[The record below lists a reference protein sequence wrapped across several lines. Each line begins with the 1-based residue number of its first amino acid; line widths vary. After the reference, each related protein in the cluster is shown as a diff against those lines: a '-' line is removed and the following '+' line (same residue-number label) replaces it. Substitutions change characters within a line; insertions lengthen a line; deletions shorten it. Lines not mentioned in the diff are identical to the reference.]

1 MITSKDV
8 ANKAGVSVSTV
19 SRVFSNPELISEKV
33 TYDNNIGKFVMSYL
47 TPNLSKNEYDTQLP
61 RQSASNVINRDQ
73 LSLGVSNITTSNY
86 VELSIP
92 KHLFYITSISVSVY
106 HPGGDSSS
114 TNQANVTIHRME
126 YTKGQKFLV
135 SNLAG
140 NYDNPV
146 IIGVI

>member
-1 MITSKDV
+1 MDSSIMKNNYINSK
-8 ANKAGVSVSTV
+8 
-19 SRVFSNPELISEKV
+19 SNTLGIHYVELISEKV

-61 RQSASNVINRDQ
+61 SQSASNVINRDQ